1 MRENINSYQR
11 AGFGANGALWISM
24 LALLAGSAFAQSSV
38 LLDQDFSIKDR
49 TVQNLPS
56 SAAWYFGGN
65 GSGAGASAFDGS
77 LQVNVGEPSKGV
89 KVSAYLTEPGSPVT
103 LAVGDSV
110 TLSFDLTFG
119 TLGASA
125 ANGLNVGIF
134 NSGGKRLTKDS
145 AALLGQ
151 NSAFSDWTGYACYS
165 RIANASAVSNGISV
179 MKRTGG
185 TSTLF
190 SSNAEYLS
198 VLAAAAVAA
207 NSLVS
212 STTYTGNFITITRT
226 ASGAVISGQIGTNTF
241 SAEDTTGAFDSFDA
255 MAFGSNKGIADGS
268 FFKLDNIKV
277 SVNRR
282 SAILVGSVSADVPA
296 DAERG

>member
-1 MRENINSYQR
+1 
-11 AGFGANGALWISM
+11 M
-24 LALLAGSAFAQSSV
+24 LALLAGSVFAQSSV

-49 TVQNLPS
+49 AVQNLPS

-89 KVSAYLTEPGSPVT
+89 EVSAYLTEPDSPVT

-165 RIANASAVSNGISV
+165 RIGNIKTVSGAILV
-179 MKRTGG
+179 KERVGG
-185 TSTLF
+185 TFTLF
-190 SSNAEYLS
+190 SGNAAN
-198 VLAAAAVAA
+198 VADLAASDVAG
-207 NSLVS
+207 NSLIGGKS
-212 STTYTGNFITITRT
+212 YAGNCITITRT
-226 ASGAVISGQIGTNTF
+226 ERGVAIFGQIGSNTF
-241 SAEDTTGAFDSFDA
+241 SAEDCAGAFDSFDA
-255 MAFGSNKGIADGS
+255 IAFGSNAGIADGS
-268 FFKLDNIKV
+268 YFKLDNIKV
-277 SVNRR
+277 SVNRK

-296 DAERG
+296 DAERGLGV